1 MASIRRLKDHPDET
15 YIIDY
20 NDPYTNIRKRK
31 IFKGRKSDAL
41 AIAKELELKRYRV
54 KNGIEGYIRNSV
66 RMEDFVKYY
75 EAKSKK
81 IKNLKTVVCEMLTLN
96 TFMAYKAY
104 GNREINSFSTVD
116 IQNYVDFRLNSKKKR
131 GGQQLS
137 PNTVNLD
144 IRNLKVFFNYV
155 LIQRYI
161 ERSPMIGVRSPKPR
175 PKKIRFLTEPEIKI
189 LLEVIHQEK
198 FRNLIATYLYT
209 GARRI
214 ELLPPLFTW
223 DSVDFIN
230 TQIELKGKH
239 DKIRYV
245 PMNSSVEQILQK
257 HKNEGLE
264 FPFEFKPDY
273 VTHRLADYYKIAGI
287 KNANVHVLRKT
298 FGSLL
303 IQKKLADI
311 FIVSRL
317 LGHSSVHVT
326 ETHYVELL
334 KENVEKPVEGL
345 TNVILLE

>member
-1 MASIRRLKDHPDET
+1 LASVRKLPDSAIET
-15 YIIDY
+15 YVIDFL
-20 NDPYTNIRKRK
+20 DPFTDRRKRK
-31 IFKGRKSDAL
+31 VFKGRKSDAI
-41 AIAKELELKRYRV
+41 AIAQELDLKRYRV
-54 KNGIEGYIRNSV
+54 KNGIEGANRSSV
-66 RMEDFVKYY
+66 LLEEFAKYY

-81 IKNLKTVVCEMLTLN
+81 IKNLKTVEREMLTLR
-96 TFMAYKAY
+96 TFMAYKQY
-104 GNREINSFSTVD
+104 GRRKLNSFRSVD
-116 IQNYVDFRLNSKKKR
+116 VQNFVDFRLISKNKR
-131 GGQQLS
+131 DGQQLS
-137 PNTVNLD
+137 PNSVIAD
-144 IRNLKVFFNYV
+144 IRNLRVFFNYSFKN
-155 LIQRYI
+155 LYI
-161 ERSPMIGVRSPKPR
+161 ERSPMIGVRSPKAR
-175 PKKIRFLTEPEIKI
+175 LKKIRFLTESEIKN
-189 LLEVIHQEK
+189 LLGVIYQDK
-198 FRNLIATYLYT
+198 FRNLIATYLHT

-245 PMNSSVEQILQK
+245 PMNSSVEQILK
-257 HKNEGLE
+257 RHKDEGLK

-287 KNANVHVLRKT
+287 KGANVHVLRKT

-311 FIVSRL
+311 FMVSRL

-326 ETHYVELL
+326 ESHYVELL

-345 TNVILLE
+345 TNIILI